1 MSIDTFSIWLLAL
14 AAACGG
20 AIGLLVGLR
29 LGRREKKKKSTEP
42 QAEKGI

>member
-14 AAACGG
+14 AGACGV
-20 AIGLLVGLR
+20 AVGLLIGLR

-42 QAEKGI
+42 QAELGI